1 MTKEALVDAL
11 KTAVGG
17 TAYGDML
24 VDEAAETYGDKDKKY
39 GQDMKDRLDER
50 LGVLKAYERIHRNA
64 GAYGDMLVDEA
75 AETYGDKD
83 KKYGQDMKDRLDERL
98 GVLKAYERIH
108 RNAGAEAKATAEA
121 EKIAIVE
128 KALAALK

>member
-1 MTKEALVDAL
+1 MTKEQLVSAL
-11 KTAVGG
+11 KEAVGG
-17 TAYGDML
+17 TPYGEML

-50 LGVLKAYERIHRNA
+50 LGVLKAYARIHK
-64 GAYGDMLVDEA
+64 GEGE
-75 AETYGDKD
+75 
-83 KKYGQDMKDRLDERL
+83 
-98 GVLKAYERIH
+98 
-108 RNAGAEAKATAEA
+108 EAKAVAED

>member
-17 TAYGDML
+17 T
-24 VDEAAETYGDKDKKY
+24 
-39 GQDMKDRLDER
+39 
-50 LGVLKAYERIHRNA
+50 
-64 GAYGDMLVDEA
+64 AYGDMLVDEA

-128 KALAALK
+128 KALKAID

>member
-1 MTKEALVDAL
+1 MTKEQLVDAL
-11 KTAVGG
+11 KAAVGG
-17 TAYGDML
+17 TPYGDML
-24 VDEAAETYGDKDKKY
+24 VEEAAATYGD
-39 GQDMKDRLDER
+39 
-50 LGVLKAYERIHRNA
+50 A
-64 GAYGDMLVDEA
+64 
-75 AETYGDKD
+75 D

-108 RNAGAEAKATAEA
+108 RNAGAEAKAVAEE